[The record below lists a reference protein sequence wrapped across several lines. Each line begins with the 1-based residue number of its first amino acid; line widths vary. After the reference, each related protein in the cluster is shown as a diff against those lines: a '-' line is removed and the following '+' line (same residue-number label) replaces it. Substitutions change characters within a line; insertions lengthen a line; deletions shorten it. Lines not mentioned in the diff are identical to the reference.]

1 MSDLTRVVLSVTGS
15 DRPGLT
21 SEIADAVLAA
31 KGNWQEGQLSQLGGL
46 YVGSVLV
53 EVAPDNLSKLN
64 DAVQAI
70 DTSGLTVAIHR
81 ALANRAPSEP
91 DSHAGAHLVFEL
103 VGQDRP
109 GIIKQ
114 VSATLAGLHV
124 NIEGLSSGAEYGSWG
139 GEHLFR
145 ARVECTLP
153 DTVKPEQVQAAL
165 ENISTEIMVDFT
177 FV

>member
-1 MSDLTRVVLSVTGS
+1 MSEIARVVLSVTGS

-31 KGNWQEGQLSQLGGL
+31 DGNWQEGQLSQLGGL

-53 EVAPDNLSKLN
+53 EVAPDNLSRLT
-64 DAVQAI
+64 DAVQTI
-70 DTSGLTVAIHR
+70 DADGLTVAIHP
-81 ALANRAPSEP
+81 ALAGRVASEP
-91 DSHAGAHLVFEL
+91 DSQAGAHLVFEL

-114 VSATLAGLHV
+114 VSAALAGLHV
-124 NIEGLSSGAEYGSWG
+124 NIEALSSGAEHGAWG

-153 DTVKPEQVQAAL
+153 DSVAPEQVQSAL
-165 ENISTEIMVDFT
+165 EDISTEIMVDFT
-177 FV
+177 FA